1 MKKTLN
7 KLTLI
12 YYLIY
17 IAAIVVGISGFQLFR
32 SGYTIDDKSTLG
44 IAISSILIIFI
55 IGSIPIT
62 LALFNKK
69 TKKWAEIEDV
79 NEKLKIYEKASIIR
93 LAIVGTGFLLGV
105 LFYFVL
111 YSPQSNS
118 QSMIFCAG
126 IAAIALFFC
135 KPAEVKI
142 ISELKI
148 EEPDRY

>member
-1 MKKTLN
+1 MKQTLRR
-7 KLTLI
+7 LTFF

-17 IAAIVVGISGFQLFR
+17 IAAILVAVLGFQLFR
-32 SGYTIDDKSTLG
+32 LGYTIAERSPLG
-44 IAISSILIIFI
+44 IAISSILIVLI

-62 LALFNKK
+62 MAIFNKK

-93 LAIVGTGFLLGV
+93 LAIVGKGFLLGV
-105 LFYFVL
+105 FFFFVL
-111 YSPQSNS
+111 NS

-148 EEPDRY
+148 EEPDKY

>member
-79 NEKLKIYEKASIIR
+79 HEKLKLYEKAGVIR
-93 LAIVGTGFLLGV
+93 LAIVGSGFLLGV
-105 LFYFVL
+105 LFFFVL
-111 YSPQSNS
+111 NS